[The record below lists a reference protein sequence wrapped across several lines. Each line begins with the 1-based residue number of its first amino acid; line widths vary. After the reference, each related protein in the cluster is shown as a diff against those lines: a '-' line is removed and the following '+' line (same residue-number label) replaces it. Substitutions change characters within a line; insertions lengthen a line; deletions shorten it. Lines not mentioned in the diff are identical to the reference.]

1 MIFVAVS
8 NELTV
13 RGFFAEN
20 HQRLLFLP
28 HFKGQNWSVVVVLN
42 FYNLILLMDI
52 GQFLILRLIIDY
64 LTMVELSTLLDDVP
78 TSGPQS

>member
-13 RGFFAEN
+13 GVFFAEN

-42 FYNLILLMDI
+42 FNTLL
-52 GQFLILRLIIDY
+52 LIIDANATILNSWIDY
-64 LTMVELSTLLDDVP
+64 
-78 TSGPQS
+78 